1 MCPAKLGVSG
11 EPALSVPGR
20 VLAATLCYQAAAERG
35 LRPWLRAA
43 LQHPAALGFGE
54 AGEQEMD
61 NNAGR
66 DGGVKLS
73 VLGQALGGIKLAET
87 CH

>member
-1 MCPAKLGVSG
+1 MSRQPPCAARLQQREGYVPSCAQHCSIHLPLGL
-11 EPALSVPGR
+11 E
-20 VLAATLCYQAAAERG
+20 
-35 LRPWLRAA
+35 
-43 LQHPAALGFGE
+43 E

-66 DGGVKLS
+66 DGGVKLA
-73 VLGQALGGIKLAET
+73 VLGQALGGIKLTEM